1 MAQPQI
7 LFPLSFYA
15 SLQLCFCSE
24 SPHNICGIT
33 KGGKLI
39 VIHYQRSLQL
49 FGLTIS
55 LLFFVFLFALNHSSQ
70 AVAIDNTLKAE
81 AINAAPENV
90 PGAPAAVAYRI
101 DSGQSKFIVRALVGG
116 LLSSFGHNHTIGIR
130 EFTGEANITPNSIA
144 PASMHLTIKAD
155 SLAVLDKVSAS
166 DKQEIETKMRNEVL
180 ETGQYATISFKSTN
194 ISADKTA
201 EGQYDIQI
209 WGDVTLHGVS
219 KSIWFKGQMT
229 LNGNTLRSKGE
240 FALRQS
246 DFKIKPVSAAGGTI
260 KVKDELKFSFEIVA
274 VK

>member
-144 PASMHLTIKAD
+144 
-155 SLAVLDKVSAS
+155 VLDKVSAS

>member
-1 MAQPQI
+1 MFHDQRPLQI
-7 LFPLSFYA
+7 
-15 SLQLCFCSE
+15 
-24 SPHNICGIT
+24 
-33 KGGKLI
+33 
-39 VIHYQRSLQL
+39 

-55 LLFFVFLFALNHSSQ
+55 LLFLACLFTLNNSSQ
-70 AVAIDNTLKAE
+70 AVGINGSVKAE
-81 AINAAPENV
+81 ALNAAPDNFSNS
-90 PGAPAAVAYRI
+90 PASVSYRI

-144 PASMHLTIKAD
+144 PASMQLTIKAD
-155 SLAVLDKVSAS
+155 SLVVLDKVSAS

-180 ETGQYATISFKSTN
+180 ETGQHANISFKSTN

-201 EGQYDIQI
+201 EGQYNIQI
-209 WGDVTLHGVS
+209 WGDLTLHGVS

-229 LNGNTLRSKGE
+229 LNGSTLRAKGE